1 MNFEEQLS
9 AKVQQ
14 VNDSLLSTLPSRE
27 VKPARLHQ
35 AIRHSSEAGGK
46 RLRPVLLLAA
56 QDLFPGSTDPMPAA
70 IAIECI
76 HTYSLIHD
84 DLPAMDDSDTRRG
97 QPTCHKAF
105 DEATAI
111 LAGDALQPMAFE
123 LLAKGYQDIPE
134 VAVDLVRMLAETA
147 GSEQLVGGQMQ
158 DLLSE
163 GQEPDVGNLE
173 FIHQNKTAAMIRA
186 SLQMGFRLG
195 EKGGDED
202 LITITGEAGNSLGLA
217 FQAVDDLLDVTQT
230 SEELGKDAAH
240 DAESGKVTWIG
251 LLGEEKARALA
262 NKHTQDTITR
272 LEEVGGD
279 NAFLLELVR
288 RMLERTH

>member
-9 AKVQQ
+9 AKVEQ
-14 VNDSLLSTLPSRE
+14 VNRSLLEALPNRE
-27 VKPARLHQ
+27 VKPDRLHE

-56 QDLFPGSTDPMPAA
+56 HDLFPGMGDPMAA
-70 IAIECI
+70 ALAIECI

-97 QPTCHKAF
+97 QPSCHKAF

-123 LLAKGYQDIPE
+123 LLAKGYHNSPE

-163 GQEPDVGNLE
+163 GAEPDADNLGY
-173 FIHQNKTAAMIRA
+173 IHQNKTAAMIRA

-195 EKGGDED
+195 EKGGD
-202 LITITGEAGNSLGLA
+202 LALMGLMAEAGLSLGLA
-217 FQAVDDLLDVTQT
+217 FQAVDDLLDVTRT

-240 DAESGKVTWIG
+240 DAESGKVTWVG
-251 LLGEEKARALA
+251 LLGEGKARELA
-262 NKHTQDTITR
+262 TKHTEEALGK

-279 NAFLLELVR
+279 NAFLLELVK
-288 RMLERTH
+288 RMLDRTH

>member
-9 AKVQQ
+9 AKVEQ
-14 VNDSLLSTLPSRE
+14 VNRSLLEALPNRE
-27 VKPARLHQ
+27 VKPARLHE

-56 QDLFPGSTDPMPAA
+56 HDLFPGTGDPMAA
-70 IAIECI
+70 ALAIECI

-97 QPTCHKAF
+97 QPSCHKAF

-123 LLAKGYQDIPE
+123 LLAKGYHNSSE

-163 GQEPDVGNLE
+163 GEEPDADNLGY
-173 FIHQNKTAAMIRA
+173 IHQNKTAAMIRA

-195 EKGGDED
+195 EKGGD
-202 LITITGEAGNSLGLA
+202 LALMGLMAEAGLSLGLA
-217 FQAVDDLLDVTQT
+217 FQAVDDLLDVTRT

-240 DAESGKVTWIG
+240 DAESGKVTWVG
-251 LLGEEKARALA
+251 LLGERKARELA
-262 NKHTQDTITR
+262 TKHTEDALGK

-279 NAFLLELVR
+279 NAFLLELVK
-288 RMLERTH
+288 RMLDRTH

>member
-9 AKVQQ
+9 AKVEQ
-14 VNDSLLSTLPSRE
+14 VNRSLLEALPNRE
-27 VKPARLHQ
+27 VKPARLHE

-56 QDLFPGSTDPMPAA
+56 HDLFPGTGDPMAA
-70 IAIECI
+70 ALAIECI

-97 QPTCHKAF
+97 QPSCHKAF

-123 LLAKGYQDIPE
+123 LLAKGYHNSPE

-163 GQEPDVGNLE
+163 GAEPDADNLGY
-173 FIHQNKTAAMIRA
+173 IHQNKTAAMIRT

-195 EKGGDED
+195 EKGGD
-202 LITITGEAGNSLGLA
+202 LALMGLMAEAGLSLGLA
-217 FQAVDDLLDVTQT
+217 FQAVDDLLDVTRT

-240 DAESGKVTWIG
+240 DAESGKVTWVG
-251 LLGEEKARALA
+251 LLGERKARELA
-262 NKHTQDTITR
+262 TKHTEDALGK

-279 NAFLLELVR
+279 NAFLLELVK
-288 RMLERTH
+288 RMLDRTH

>member
-9 AKVQQ
+9 AKVEQ
-14 VNDSLLSTLPSRE
+14 VNRSLLEALPNRE
-27 VKPARLHQ
+27 VKPARLHE

-56 QDLFPGSTDPMPAA
+56 HDLFPGTGDPMAA
-70 IAIECI
+70 ALAIECI

-97 QPTCHKAF
+97 QPSCHKAF

-123 LLAKGYQDIPE
+123 LLAKGYHNSSE

-163 GQEPDVGNLE
+163 GAEPDADNLGY
-173 FIHQNKTAAMIRA
+173 IHQNKTAAMIRA

-195 EKGGDED
+195 EKGGD
-202 LITITGEAGNSLGLA
+202 LALMGLMAEAGLSLGLA
-217 FQAVDDLLDVTQT
+217 FQAVDDLLDVTRT

-240 DAESGKVTWIG
+240 DAESGKVTWVG
-251 LLGEEKARALA
+251 LLGERKARELA
-262 NKHTQDTITR
+262 TKHTEDALGK

-279 NAFLLELVR
+279 NAFLLELVK

>member
-9 AKVQQ
+9 AKVEQ
-14 VNDSLLSTLPSRE
+14 VNRSLLEALPNRE
-27 VKPARLHQ
+27 VKPARLHE

-56 QDLFPGSTDPMPAA
+56 HDLFPGTGDPMAA
-70 IAIECI
+70 ALAIECI

-97 QPTCHKAF
+97 QPSCHKAF

-123 LLAKGYQDIPE
+123 LLANGYHNSPE

-163 GQEPDVGNLE
+163 GAEPDADNLGY
-173 FIHQNKTAAMIRA
+173 IHQNKTAAMIRA

-195 EKGGDED
+195 EKGGD
-202 LITITGEAGNSLGLA
+202 LALMCLMAEAGLSLGLA
-217 FQAVDDLLDVTQT
+217 FQAVDDLLDVTRT

-240 DAESGKVTWIG
+240 DAESGKVTWVG
-251 LLGEEKARALA
+251 LLGEGKARELA
-262 NKHTQDTITR
+262 TKHTEDALGK

-279 NAFLLELVR
+279 NAFLLELVK
-288 RMLERTH
+288 RMLDRTH

>member
-9 AKVQQ
+9 AKVEQ
-14 VNDSLLSTLPSRE
+14 VNRSLLEALPNRE
-27 VKPARLHQ
+27 VKPARLHE

-56 QDLFPGSTDPMPAA
+56 HDLFPGMGDPMAA
-70 IAIECI
+70 ALAIECI

-97 QPTCHKAF
+97 QPSCHKAF

-123 LLAKGYQDIPE
+123 LLAKGYHNSPE

-163 GQEPDVGNLE
+163 GAEPDADNLGY
-173 FIHQNKTAAMIRA
+173 IHQNKTAAMIRT

-195 EKGGDED
+195 EKGGD
-202 LITITGEAGNSLGLA
+202 LALMGLMAEAGLSLGLA
-217 FQAVDDLLDVTQT
+217 FQAVDDLLDVTRT

-240 DAESGKVTWIG
+240 DAESGKVTWVG
-251 LLGEEKARALA
+251 LLGERKARELA
-262 NKHTQDTITR
+262 TKHTEDALGK

-279 NAFLLELVR
+279 NAFLLELVK
-288 RMLERTH
+288 RMLDRTH

>member
-1 MNFEEQLS
+1 M
-9 AKVQQ
+9 
-14 VNDSLLSTLPSRE
+14 
-27 VKPARLHQ
+27 
-35 AIRHSSEAGGK
+35 
-46 RLRPVLLLAA
+46 AA
-56 QDLFPGSTDPMPAA
+56 AL
-70 IAIECI
+70 AIECI

-97 QPTCHKAF
+97 QPSCHKAF

-123 LLAKGYQDIPE
+123 LLARGYQDMPE

-163 GQEPDVGNLE
+163 GEEPDAENLE
-173 FIHQNKTAAMIRA
+173 YIHQNKTAAMIRA

-195 EKGGDED
+195 EKGED
-202 LITITGEAGNSLGLA
+202 SNLMNLMAEAGLSLGLA
-217 FQAVDDLLDVTQT
+217 FQAVDDLLDVTRT

-240 DAESGKVTWIG
+240 DAECGKVTWVG
-251 LLGEEKARALA
+251 LLGEEKARELATQHTEDALG
-262 NKHTQDTITR
+262 K

>member
-14 VNDSLLSTLPSRE
+14 VNDSLLSALPSRE
-27 VKPARLHQ
+27 VKPARLHE

-46 RLRPVLLLAA
+46 RLRPVLLHAA
-56 QDLFPGSTDPMPAA
+56 YDLFPGSTDPMPAA

-97 QPTCHKAF
+97 QPACHKAF

-134 VAVDLVRMLAETA
+134 VSVDLVRILAETA
-147 GSEQLVGGQMQ
+147 GGEQLVGGQMQ

-202 LITITGEAGNSLGLA
+202 LITIMGEAGNSLGLA

>member
-1 MNFEEQLS
+1 
-9 AKVQQ
+9 
-14 VNDSLLSTLPSRE
+14 
-27 VKPARLHQ
+27 
-35 AIRHSSEAGGK
+35 
-46 RLRPVLLLAA
+46 LRPVLLLAA
-56 QDLFPGSTDPMPAA
+56 HDLFPGNRNPMAA
-70 IAIECI
+70 ALAIECI

-97 QPTCHKAF
+97 QPSCHKAF

-163 GQEPDVGNLE
+163 GEEPDAENLGY
-173 FIHQNKTAAMIRA
+173 IHQNKTAAMIRA

-195 EKGGDED
+195 EKGED
-202 LITITGEAGNSLGLA
+202 SNLMNLMAEAGLSLGLA
-217 FQAVDDLLDVTQT
+217 FQAVDDLLDVTRT

-240 DAESGKVTWIG
+240 DAECGKVTWVG
-251 LLGEEKARALA
+251 LLGEEKARELATQHTEDALG
-262 NKHTQDTITR
+262 K

>member
-9 AKVQQ
+9 AKVEQ
-14 VNDSLLSTLPSRE
+14 VNRSLLEALPNRE
-27 VKPARLHQ
+27 VKPARLHE

-56 QDLFPGSTDPMPAA
+56 HDLFPGTGDPMAA
-70 IAIECI
+70 ALAIECI

-97 QPTCHKAF
+97 QPSCHKAF

-123 LLAKGYQDIPE
+123 LLAKGYHNSPE

-163 GQEPDVGNLE
+163 GEEPDADNLGY
-173 FIHQNKTAAMIRA
+173 IHQNKTAAMIRA

-195 EKGGDED
+195 EKGGD
-202 LITITGEAGNSLGLA
+202 LALMGLMAEAGLSLGLA
-217 FQAVDDLLDVTQT
+217 FQAVDDLLDVTRT

-240 DAESGKVTWIG
+240 DAESGKVTWVG
-251 LLGEEKARALA
+251 LLGERKARELA
-262 NKHTQDTITR
+262 TKHTEDALGK

-279 NAFLLELVR
+279 NAFLLELVK

>member
-14 VNDSLLSTLPSRE
+14 VNDSLLSALPSRE

-46 RLRPVLLLAA
+46 RLRPVLLHAA
-56 QDLFPGSTDPMPAA
+56 YDLFPGSTDPMPAA

-97 QPTCHKAF
+97 QPACHKAF

-123 LLAKGYQDIPE
+123 LLAKGYLDIPE
-134 VAVDLVRMLAETA
+134 VSVDLVRMLAETS

-202 LITITGEAGNSLGLA
+202 LITIMGEAGNSLGLA

>member
-9 AKVQQ
+9 AKVEQ
-14 VNDSLLSTLPSRE
+14 VNRSLLEALPNRE
-27 VKPARLHQ
+27 VKPARLHG

-56 QDLFPGSTDPMPAA
+56 HDLFPGNGDPMAA
-70 IAIECI
+70 ALAIECI

-97 QPTCHKAF
+97 QPSCHKAF

-123 LLAKGYQDIPE
+123 LLAKGYHHCPE
-134 VAVDLVRMLAETA
+134 LAVDLVRMLAETA
-147 GSEQLVGGQMQ
+147 GSGQLVGGQMQ

-163 GQEPDVGNLE
+163 GQEPDAENLGY
-173 FIHQNKTAAMIRA
+173 IHQNKTAAMIRA

-195 EKGGDED
+195 EKGENSN
-202 LITITGEAGNSLGLA
+202 LMNKMAEAGLSLGLA
-217 FQAVDDLLDVTQT
+217 FQAVDDLLDVTRT

-240 DAESGKVTWIG
+240 DAESGKVTWVG
-251 LLGEEKARALA
+251 LLGEGKARELATNHTGDALG
-262 NKHTQDTITR
+262 K

-279 NAFLLELVR
+279 NAFLLELVK
-288 RMLERTH
+288 RMLDRTH

>member
-14 VNDSLLSTLPSRE
+14 VNDSLLSALPSRG

-46 RLRPVLLLAA
+46 RLRPVLLHAA
-56 QDLFPGSTDPMPAA
+56 YDLFPGSTDPMPAA

-97 QPTCHKAF
+97 QPACHKAF

-134 VAVDLVRMLAETA
+134 VAVDWVRMLAETA

-202 LITITGEAGNSLGLA
+202 LITIMGEAGNSLGLA

>member
-9 AKVQQ
+9 AKVEQ
-14 VNDSLLSTLPSRE
+14 VNRSLLEALPNRE
-27 VKPARLHQ
+27 VKPARLHE

-56 QDLFPGSTDPMPAA
+56 HDLFPGNRNPMAA
-70 IAIECI
+70 SLAIEFI

-97 QPTCHKAF
+97 QPSCHKAF

-123 LLAKGYQDIPE
+123 LLAKGYQDMPE

-163 GQEPDVGNLE
+163 GEKPDAENLGY
-173 FIHQNKTAAMIRA
+173 IHQNKTAAMIRA

-195 EKGGDED
+195 EKGED
-202 LITITGEAGNSLGLA
+202 SNLMNLMAEAGLSLGLA
-217 FQAVDDLLDVTQT
+217 FQAVDDLLDVTRT

-240 DAESGKVTWIG
+240 DAESGKVTWVG
-251 LLGEEKARALA
+251 LLGERKARELA
-262 NKHTQDTITR
+262 TKHTEDALGK

-279 NAFLLELVR
+279 NAFLLELVK
-288 RMLERTH
+288 RMLDRTH

>member
-9 AKVQQ
+9 AKVEQ
-14 VNDSLLSTLPSRE
+14 VNRSLLEALPNRE
-27 VKPARLHQ
+27 VKPARLHE

-56 QDLFPGSTDPMPAA
+56 HDLFPGTGDPMAA
-70 IAIECI
+70 ALAIECI

-97 QPTCHKAF
+97 QPSCHKAF

-123 LLAKGYQDIPE
+123 LLAKGYHNSPE

-163 GQEPDVGNLE
+163 GEEPDADNLGY
-173 FIHQNKTAAMIRA
+173 IHQNKTAAMIRA

-195 EKGGDED
+195 EKGGD
-202 LITITGEAGNSLGLA
+202 LALMGLMAEAGLSLGLA
-217 FQAVDDLLDVTQT
+217 FQAVDDLLDVTRT

-240 DAESGKVTWIG
+240 DAESGKVTWVG
-251 LLGEEKARALA
+251 LLGERKARELA
-262 NKHTQDTITR
+262 TKHTEDALGK

-279 NAFLLELVR
+279 NAFLLELVK
-288 RMLERTH
+288 RMLDRTH

>member
-14 VNDSLLSTLPSRE
+14 VNDSLLSALPSRE

-46 RLRPVLLLAA
+46 RLRPVLLHAA
-56 QDLFPGSTDPMPAA
+56 YDLFPGSTDPMPAA

-97 QPTCHKAF
+97 QPACHKAF

-202 LITITGEAGNSLGLA
+202 LITIMGEAGNSLGLA

>member
-9 AKVQQ
+9 AKVEQ
-14 VNDSLLSTLPSRE
+14 VNRSLLEALPNRE
-27 VKPARLHQ
+27 VKPARLHE

-56 QDLFPGSTDPMPAA
+56 HDLFPGTGDPMAA
-70 IAIECI
+70 ALAIECI

-97 QPTCHKAF
+97 QPSCHKAF

-123 LLAKGYQDIPE
+123 LLAKGYHNSPK

-163 GQEPDVGNLE
+163 GAEPDADNLGY
-173 FIHQNKTAAMIRA
+173 IHQNKTAAMIRA

-195 EKGGDED
+195 EKGGD
-202 LITITGEAGNSLGLA
+202 LALMGLMAEAGLSLGLA
-217 FQAVDDLLDVTQT
+217 FQAVDDLLDVTRT

-240 DAESGKVTWIG
+240 DAESGKVTWVG
-251 LLGEEKARALA
+251 LLGERKARELA
-262 NKHTQDTITR
+262 TKHTEDALGK

-279 NAFLLELVR
+279 NAFLLELVK
-288 RMLERTH
+288 RMLDRTH

>member
-46 RLRPVLLLAA
+46 RLRPVLLHAA
-56 QDLFPGSTDPMPAA
+56 YDLFPGSTDPMPAA

-97 QPTCHKAF
+97 QPACHKAF

-134 VAVDLVRMLAETA
+134 VSVDLVRMLAETA

-202 LITITGEAGNSLGLA
+202 LITIMGEAGNSLGLA

>member
-9 AKVQQ
+9 AKVEQ
-14 VNDSLLSTLPSRE
+14 VNRSLLEALPNRE
-27 VKPARLHQ
+27 VKPGRLHE

-56 QDLFPGSTDPMPAA
+56 HDLFPGTGDPMAA
-70 IAIECI
+70 ALAIECI

-97 QPTCHKAF
+97 QPSCHKAF

-123 LLAKGYQDIPE
+123 LLAKGYHNSPE

-163 GQEPDVGNLE
+163 GEEPDADNLGY
-173 FIHQNKTAAMIRA
+173 IHQNKTAAMIRA

-195 EKGGDED
+195 EKGGD
-202 LITITGEAGNSLGLA
+202 LALMGLMAEAGLSLGLA
-217 FQAVDDLLDVTQT
+217 FQAVDDLLDVTRT

-240 DAESGKVTWIG
+240 DAESGKVTWVG
-251 LLGEEKARALA
+251 LLGERKARELA
-262 NKHTQDTITR
+262 TKHTEDALGK

-279 NAFLLELVR
+279 NAFLLELVK
-288 RMLERTH
+288 RMLDRTH

>member
-9 AKVQQ
+9 AKLER
-14 VNDSLLSTLPSRE
+14 VNRSLIEALPDRE

-56 QDLFPGSTDPMPAA
+56 HDFFPGRGDPMAA
-70 IAIECI
+70 ALAIECI

-97 QPTCHKAF
+97 QPACHKAF
-105 DEATAI
+105 DEVTAI

-123 LLAKGYQDIPE
+123 LLAKSYADIPE
-134 VAVDLVRMLAETA
+134 VTVDLVRMLAETA
-147 GSEQLVGGQMQ
+147 GSQQLVGGQMQ
-158 DLLSE
+158 DLISE
-163 GQEPDVGNLE
+163 GLEPDEGNLRY
-173 FIHQNKTAAMIRA
+173 IHENKTAAMIRA

-195 EKGGDED
+195 EKGGELVLMD
-202 LITITGEAGNSLGLA
+202 LMAEAGLSLGLA
-217 FQAVDDLLDVTQT
+217 YQAVDDLLDVTRT

-240 DAESGKVTWIG
+240 DVESGKVTWVG
-251 LLGEEKARALA
+251 LLGEEKARELA
-262 NKHTQDTITR
+262 TRHTEDAIGK

-288 RMLERTH
+288 RMLDRTH

>member
-14 VNDSLLSTLPSRE
+14 VNDSLLSALPSRE
-27 VKPARLHQ
+27 VKPARLHE

-46 RLRPVLLLAA
+46 RLRPVLLHAA
-56 QDLFPGSTDPMPAA
+56 YDLFPGSTDPMPAA

-97 QPTCHKAF
+97 QPACHKAF

-123 LLAKGYQDIPE
+123 LLAKGYLDIPE
-134 VAVDLVRMLAETA
+134 VSVDLVRMLAETS

-202 LITITGEAGNSLGLA
+202 LITIMGEAGNSLGLA

>member
-9 AKVQQ
+9 AKVEQ
-14 VNDSLLSTLPSRE
+14 VNRSLLEALPNRE
-27 VKPARLHQ
+27 VKPARLHE
-35 AIRHSSEAGGK
+35 AIRHSSDAGGK

-56 QDLFPGSTDPMPAA
+56 HDLFPGTGDPMAA
-70 IAIECI
+70 ALAIECI

-97 QPTCHKAF
+97 QPSCHKAF

-123 LLAKGYQDIPE
+123 LLAKGYHNSPE

-163 GQEPDVGNLE
+163 GEEPDADNLGY
-173 FIHQNKTAAMIRA
+173 IHQNKTAAMIRA

-195 EKGGDED
+195 EKGGD
-202 LITITGEAGNSLGLA
+202 LALMGLMAEAGLSLGLA
-217 FQAVDDLLDVTQT
+217 FQAVDDLLDVTRT

-240 DAESGKVTWIG
+240 DAESGKVTWVG
-251 LLGEEKARALA
+251 LLGERKARELA
-262 NKHTQDTITR
+262 TKHTEDALGK

-279 NAFLLELVR
+279 NAFLLELVK
-288 RMLERTH
+288 RMLDRTH

>member
-14 VNDSLLSTLPSRE
+14 VNDSLLSALPSRE

-46 RLRPVLLLAA
+46 RLRPVLLHAA
-56 QDLFPGSTDPMPAA
+56 YDLFPGSTDPMPAA

-97 QPTCHKAF
+97 QPACHKAF

-134 VAVDLVRMLAETA
+134 VSVDLVRMLAETS

-202 LITITGEAGNSLGLA
+202 LITIMGEAGNSLGLA

>member
-9 AKVQQ
+9 AKVEQ
-14 VNDSLLSTLPSRE
+14 VNRSLLEALPNRE
-27 VKPARLHQ
+27 VKPARLHE

-56 QDLFPGSTDPMPAA
+56 HDLFPGTGDPMAA
-70 IAIECI
+70 ALAIECI

-97 QPTCHKAF
+97 QPSCHKAF

-123 LLAKGYQDIPE
+123 LLAKGYHNSPE

-163 GQEPDVGNLE
+163 GEEPDADNLGY
-173 FIHQNKTAAMIRA
+173 IHQNKTAAMIRA

-195 EKGGDED
+195 EKGGD
-202 LITITGEAGNSLGLA
+202 LALMGLMAEAGLSLGLA
-217 FQAVDDLLDVTQT
+217 FQAVDDLLDVTRT

-240 DAESGKVTWIG
+240 DAESGKVTWVG
-251 LLGEEKARALA
+251 VLGERKARELA
-262 NKHTQDTITR
+262 TKHTEDALGK

-279 NAFLLELVR
+279 NAFLLELVK